1 MIVRPELQ
9 CESPYFHGLW
19 YFYLKEFLDKI
30 QIPKPRDLESEV
42 VLFETNIKTTGAG
55 NPVVATMVVCWT
67 FVEFILFIHPTT
79 VNCFAL
85 LLRKIPKVPSELN
98 IHL

>member
-1 MIVRPELQ
+1 MRITLFSRV
-9 CESPYFHGLW
+9 
-19 YFYLKEFLDKI
+19 KDKI
-30 QIPKPRDLESEV
+30 QILKPRDLESEAF
-42 VLFETNIKTTGAG
+42 LFETDIKKTRAG

-85 LLRKIPKVPSELN
+85 VLNIPKVPSELN
-98 IHL
+98 SHL